1 MMGARPSV
9 ALLPPIIVGMR
20 LLALSLF
27 LNLLTA
33 LAVYL
38 PVSWLVSSHREKE
51 EGPIQDCRPVT
62 SNCF

>member
-27 LNLLTA
+27 LER
-33 LAVYL
+33 
-38 PVSWLVSSHREKE
+38 SSTEIYE
-51 EGPIQDCRPVT
+51 ISEAQT
-62 SNCF
+62 